1 MSRAPGIEELGAAE
15 LRAWLHECSALVG
28 AHAEELTALDAAIG
42 DADHG
47 ANMKRGLSAVEA
59 VLEAGSFETI
69 GALLKKA
76 GMTLVST
83 VGGASGPLYGTF
95 FMRMGAAAGATTALD
110 AQGLAQAMAAGVEG
124 IAARGRATTGEKT
137 MLDAW
142 SPALEALGSHPED
155 LVAATAAAA
164 RAAEEGRQATE
175 AMIATKGRASYLA
188 ERSVGHIDP
197 GAASTALI
205 LQALAQVVAG
215 GSAGDGGTGTAAQG
229 APAPGAGADEGAAAT
244 GAAASPQQDAA
255 DAPEAVPATPAQESA
270 ARTTTAPAVVG
281 IVLVS
286 HSRALAQAAADLA
299 TGLVAGLDVV
309 IEIAAGLPDGGLG
322 TDGAAVAAAITRV
335 AQGRGGTGVL
345 VLADLGSAIMSA
357 EAALEQLEE
366 SVAART
372 RISAAPFIE
381 GLVGAYAAAGIGR
394 DLEAVAAEALTASAA
409 KEAQVG
415 AS

>member
-215 GSAGDGGTGTAAQG
+215 GSAGDGGTGTAA
-229 APAPGAGADEGAAAT
+229 T

-255 DAPEAVPATPAQESA
+255 DAPEAVPAAPAQESA

-309 IEIAAGLPDGGLG
+309 VEIAAGLPDGGLG

>member
-1 MSRAPGIEELGAAE
+1 MSRAPGVEELGPAE
-15 LRAWLHECSALVG
+15 LRAWLHECSALVS

-95 FMRMGAAAGATTALD
+95 FMRMGAAAGTASALD
-110 AQGLAQAMAAGVEG
+110 ARGLVRAVSAGVEG
-124 IAARGRATTGEKT
+124 IAARGRAITGEKT

-142 SPALEALGSHPED
+142 SPALEALSAHPED
-155 LVAATAAAA
+155 LAAGTAAAA
-164 RAAEEGRQATE
+164 RAAEQGRRATE

-205 LQALAQVVAG
+205 LQALARVVAG
-215 GSAGDGGTGTAAQG
+215 GGAADGDAGPAAQG
-229 APAPGAGADEGAAAT
+229 APAPAPGPEEGGACPQGSAGREAAAP
-244 GAAASPQQDAA
+244 AAAPA
-255 DAPEAVPATPAQESA
+255 EPATRAQASG
-270 ARTTTAPAVVG
+270 TTAAPAEVG

-309 IEIAAGLPDGGLG
+309 VEIAAGLPDGGLG
-322 TDGAAVAAAITRV
+322 TDGSAVAAAITRV
-335 AQGRGGTGVL
+335 ARGGTAVL

-357 EAALEQLEE
+357 EAALEQLDAP
-366 SVAART
+366 VAART

-394 DLEAVAAEALTASAA
+394 GLEAVAAEALTASAA
-409 KEAQVG
+409 KEAQIG